1 MNYSIFGHTQTK
13 QEDIMLE
20 TENMIENLTNDI
32 THIIRTGSVSGD
44 TRLIAKSLL
53 LLNEQIAQLTN
64 VIANLK

>member
-1 MNYSIFGHTQTK
+1 MNYSIFGRTQTK
-13 QEDIMLE
+13 QEDTMLE

-53 LLNEQIAQLTN
+53 LLSEQIAKLTN